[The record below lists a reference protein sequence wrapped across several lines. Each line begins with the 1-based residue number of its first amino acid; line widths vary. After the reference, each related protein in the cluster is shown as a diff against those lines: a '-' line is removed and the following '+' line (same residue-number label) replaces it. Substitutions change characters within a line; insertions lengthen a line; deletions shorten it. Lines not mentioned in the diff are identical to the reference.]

1 MSTTQHTGHYNL
13 PTFGDNPNDR
23 PSWRGDFTDAMTKID
38 NQMYANATN
47 ITTATAAANNAT
59 TAAGEAKAAAEEAKE
74 SADNAAGLAQ
84 TNKTDIAKLDGYFN
98 ALGVTSLPTAQNLM
112 SNINGKAE
120 TTDLTALQGTVSEL
134 SESVGGKADA
144 DNVYTKAQ
152 ANTTFTKQGGY
163 SGTAQQLNQRI
174 TEVDNKIHGF
184 MPWRKTY
191 DNIVI
196 VGDSITHGMKL
207 SSTARSWGNLFKDY
221 IGAESVQNLAQDN
234 AGFVNAPTFLTQLQS
249 ASNKETVTHVIIAG
263 GVNDKRTADAQVT
276 TAVVDTLKY
285 ALENFPNATIH
296 VAPVVLGIQGI
307 FRYDRG
313 HSNVWSTLNAIEEGI
328 ARVPNVHE
336 IRYAWE
342 WLNGRQDW
350 ASTLG
355 GALDLI
361 HPNDTGQQQLLRLMA
376 ESLFTENSIH
386 NNWSVGV
393 SGADNHGTIAHSS
406 STCSNGVYDFS
417 AQVTVINNYQAYQG
431 IVKTC
436 YGLSMADNFH
446 VNASFF
452 SGNVYA
458 AVDSANMGVVGCTS
472 SIPNNTEI
480 YATAHHY
487 IGA

>member
-59 TAAGEAKAAAEEAKE
+59 TAAGKAKAAAEEAKE
-74 SADNAAGLAQ
+74 SADNATGLAQ
-84 TNKTDIAKLDGYFN
+84 TNKTGIARLDGYFN
-98 ALGVTSLPTAQNLM
+98 ALGVTSLPTSQQLM

-120 TTDLTALQGTVSEL
+120 STDLTALRGTVSSLQGTVN
-134 SESVGGKADA
+134 GKANASD
-144 DNVYTKAQ
+144 VYTKSQ
-152 ANTTFTKQGGY
+152 ADTTFTKQGGY

-174 TEVDNKIHGF
+174 TEVDNKIQGF

-196 VGDSITHGMKL
+196 VGDSITYGAKL
-207 SSTARSWGNLFKDY
+207 SSVAKSWGNLFKDY

-234 AGFVNAPTFLTQLQS
+234 AGFVNAPTFLSQLQS
-249 ASNKETVTHVIIAG
+249 ASNKTAVTHVIIAG
-263 GVNDKRTADAQVT
+263 GANDKRTADAQVT
-276 TAVVDTLKY
+276 TAVVNTLKY

-313 HSNVWSTLNAIEEGI
+313 DGNVWSTLNAIEAGI
-328 ARVPNVHE
+328 AQVPNVHE

-350 ASTLG
+350 ASTSG
-355 GALDLI
+355 GKLDTI
-361 HPNDTGQQQLLRLMA
+361 HPNEAGHQQLLRLMA

-393 SGADNHGTIAHSS
+393 SGADNHGTILHSS

-417 AQVTVINNYQAYQG
+417 AQVTVTNNHQAYQG

-446 VNASFF
+446 VNASYTA
-452 SGNVYA
+452 GNVYA
-458 AVDSANMGVVGCTS
+458 SVDSSNMGLVSCTTN
-472 SIPNNTEI
+472 IPNDTEI
-480 YATAHHY
+480 YMTAHHY